1 MDTTLT
7 SLLQDGPQGNE
18 GNLTTCPIFYPLN
31 SSDPVHLLATPFPAQ
46 KLSYATF
53 QFPLAKNGTDPQVL
67 ADFTMFARGLGSSG
81 TVEIIGAEAPR
92 EVINAGREGFVS
104 IDVVAMY
111 SGKQDLNNLIK
122 VCELA
127 RENNSLGLGIFVST
141 CFCNRDSS

>member
-1 MDTTLT
+1 
-7 SLLQDGPQGNE
+7 
-18 GNLTTCPIFYPLN
+18 
-31 SSDPVHLLATPFPAQ
+31 
-46 KLSYATF
+46 
-53 QFPLAKNGTDPQVL
+53 
-67 ADFTMFARGLGSSG
+67 
-81 TVEIIGAEAPR
+81 VEIIGAEAPR

-141 CFCNRDSS
+141 CFCN